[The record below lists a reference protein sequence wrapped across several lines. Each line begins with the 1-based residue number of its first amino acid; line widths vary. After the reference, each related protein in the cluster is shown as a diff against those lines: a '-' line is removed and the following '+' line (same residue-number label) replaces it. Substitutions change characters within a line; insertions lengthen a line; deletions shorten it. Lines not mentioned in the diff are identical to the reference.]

1 MLKELAIIAALT
13 LILAILVY
21 RKDGKIRLL
30 TPFIITACITFF
42 NLLNPVG
49 KVLLRIGS
57 FPVTETA
64 LGIGIR
70 KGLILWDMVLIS
82 KLIISRNLHI
92 PGRAGELVKT
102 MFFYFDSITSERISF
117 KPGKIIETIDNR
129 LLECYK
135 DISMDRLFDDVY
147 SSFKKMIISASGW
160 RKVFA
165 ADGNENGM
173 SRELSEADSVIAAGI
188 GYVFAKWALAKG
200 CKTAAIARDARP
212 TGEAICQIVSG
223 TAQQLGLEVRYL
235 AIAAA
240 PEIMAYVKNTKE
252 LDSFI
257 YISASH
263 NPAGHNGVKFGLGD
277 GAVLG
282 GSDAAGIIA
291 QFKAFMEERS
301 NYQTLVQL
309 LNNIKN
315 TPLPPSEKYK
325 QEALEA
331 YLKFNLATA
340 FASQE
345 ELEAF
350 KKADKPAVVAD
361 MNGSARCL
369 SIDRQFFET
378 LGIEYSFINDTAGQI
393 AHGILPE
400 GKNLNYA
407 AEHLEKLHTQ
417 DKRFT
422 IGYVPDNDGDRGNLV
437 LIDKNGKALVPD
449 AQTVFALACTAEL
462 TFMQKSGQIAPGR
475 TAVAVNCPTS
485 LRIEK
490 IARQFG
496 VEVFRAEVGE
506 ANVVNLAAKL
516 RKQGYTVRFL
526 GEGSNGGNITHPA
539 TVRDPLNTIISII
552 KYASLTGKSWDEM
565 IADLP
570 QFQTTATD
578 DKLAKMKIQ
587 CTDHGVLKLQYEA
600 VFATEWEAKKAELS
614 EKFGI
619 TGWKEINT
627 IGTESYEGTG
637 AEARKAGVKGGL
649 KILFSDREGK
659 DIAFIWMRGS
669 GTEPV
674 FRILADIESS
684 NPEDERYLIQWQ
696 HHMVEEADS
705 KATHHTACRP

>member
-1 MLKELAIIAALT
+1 MLKELAVITAFTIAF
-13 LILAILVY
+13 AILVY

-30 TPFIITACITFF
+30 TPLIITACIVFF

-49 KVLLRIGS
+49 KVLFKISS
-57 FPVTETA
+57 FPITATA
-64 LGIGIR
+64 LGIGLR

-82 KLIISRNLHI
+82 KLIISRNI
-92 PGRAGELVKT
+92 PVPGRAGQLIRT
-102 MFFYFDSITSERISF
+102 MFAYFDSITSEKISF

-135 DISMDRLFDDVY
+135 EIDMDTLFDDVY

-165 ADGNENGM
+165 ADGDENSM
-173 SRELSEADSVIAAGI
+173 NKELSEADRVIAAGI
-188 GYVFAKWALAKG
+188 GYIFSKWALSKG
-200 CKTAAIARDARP
+200 CRSVAIARDARP
-212 TGEAICQIVSG
+212 TGEAICQIVAG
-223 TAQQLGLEVRYL
+223 VTKDAGLDIRYL

-282 GSDAAGIIA
+282 GSDAADIIA
-291 QFKAFMEERS
+291 QFKAFMEEKT

-309 LNNIKN
+309 LNKVKD
-315 TPLPPSEKYK
+315 TPLPPSEDYK
-325 QEALEA
+325 EEALDS

-340 FASQE
+340 FATRE

-350 KKADKPAVVAD
+350 KKAEKPAVVAD

-378 LGIEYSFINDTAGQI
+378 LGIEYSFINDTAGEI

-400 GKNLNYA
+400 GKNLNCA
-407 AEHLEKLHTQ
+407 AGHLEKLHAQ

-437 LIDKNGKALVPD
+437 LIGKNGKAMIPD

-462 TFMQKSGQIAPGR
+462 TFMQNSGQIAPGR

-485 LRIEK
+485 LRIEE

-496 VEVFRAEVGE
+496 VDVFRAEVGE

-552 KYASLTGKSWDEM
+552 KYASLTGRSWEEM

-570 QFQTTATD
+570 QFRTTSTD
-578 DKLAKMKIQ
+578 DALAKMKIS
-587 CTDHGVLKLQYEA
+587 CTDHGALKLQYED
-600 VFATEWEAKKAELS
+600 VFRAEWEAKKQELADR
-614 EKFGI
+614 FGI
-619 TGWKEINT
+619 TSWREINT
-627 IGTESYEGTG
+627 IGTESYVGIG

-649 KILFSDREGK
+649 KILFSNREGK

-684 NPEDERYLIQWQ
+684 NPDDERYLINWQ
-696 HHMVEEADS
+696 HHLVEEAD
-705 KATHHTACRP
+705 KAAAK

>member
-1 MLKELAIIAALT
+1 MQ
-13 LILAILVY
+13 
-21 RKDGKIRLL
+21 
-30 TPFIITACITFF
+30 
-42 NLLNPVG
+42 
-49 KVLLRIGS
+49 
-57 FPVTETA
+57 
-64 LGIGIR
+64 
-70 KGLILWDMVLIS
+70 
-82 KLIISRNLHI
+82 
-92 PGRAGELVKT
+92 
-102 MFFYFDSITSERISF
+102 DSIVKSSGMYRDNGDSYER
-117 KPGKIIETIDNR
+117 
-129 LLECYK
+129 
-135 DISMDRLFDDVY
+135 
-147 SSFKKMIISASGW
+147 
-160 RKVFA
+160 
-165 ADGNENGM
+165 
-173 SRELSEADSVIAAGI
+173 
-188 GYVFAKWALAKG
+188 
-200 CKTAAIARDARP
+200 
-212 TGEAICQIVSG
+212 
-223 TAQQLGLEVRYL
+223 
-235 AIAAA
+235 
-240 PEIMAYVKNTKE
+240 KNTKE

-282 GSDAAGIIA
+282 GSDAADIIA
-291 QFKAFMEERS
+291 QFKAFMEEKT

-309 LNNIKN
+309 LNKVKD
-315 TPLPPSEKYK
+315 TPLPPSEDYK
-325 QEALEA
+325 EEALDS

-340 FASQE
+340 FATRE

-378 LGIEYSFINDTAGQI
+378 LGIEYSFINDTAGEI

-400 GKNLNYA
+400 GKNLNCA
-407 AEHLEKLHTQ
+407 AGHLEKLHAQ

-437 LIDKNGKALVPD
+437 LIGKNGKAMIPD

-462 TFMQKSGQIAPGR
+462 TFMQNSGQIAPGR

-485 LRIEK
+485 LRIEE

-496 VEVFRAEVGE
+496 VDVFRAEVGE

-552 KYASLTGKSWDEM
+552 KYASLTGRSWEEM

-570 QFQTTATD
+570 QFRTTSTD
-578 DKLAKMKIQ
+578 DALAKMKIS
-587 CTDHGVLKLQYEA
+587 CTDHGALKLQYED
-600 VFATEWEAKKAELS
+600 VFKAEWEAKKQELADR
-614 EKFGI
+614 FGI
-619 TGWKEINT
+619 TSWREINT
-627 IGTESYEGTG
+627 IGTESYVGVG

-649 KILFSDREGK
+649 KILFSNREGK

-684 NPEDERYLIQWQ
+684 NPDDERYLINWQ
-696 HHMVEEADS
+696 HHLVEEAD
-705 KATHHTACRP
+705 KAAAK

>member
-1 MLKELAIIAALT
+1 MLKELAVITAFTIAF
-13 LILAILVY
+13 AILVY

-30 TPFIITACITFF
+30 TPLIITACIVFF

-49 KVLLRIGS
+49 KVLFKIGS
-57 FPVTETA
+57 FPITATA
-64 LGIGIR
+64 LGIGLR

-82 KLIISRNLHI
+82 KLIISRNI
-92 PGRAGELVKT
+92 PVPGRAGQLIRT
-102 MFFYFDSITSERISF
+102 MFAYFDSITSEKISF

-135 DISMDRLFDDVY
+135 EIDMDTLFDDVY

-165 ADGNENGM
+165 ADGDENSM
-173 SRELSEADSVIAAGI
+173 NKELSEADRVIAAGI
-188 GYVFAKWALAKG
+188 GYIFSKWALSKG
-200 CKTAAIARDARP
+200 CRSVAIARDARP
-212 TGEAICQIVSG
+212 TGEAICQIVAG
-223 TAQQLGLEVRYL
+223 VTKDAGLDIRYL

-282 GSDAAGIIA
+282 GSDAAEIIA
-291 QFKAFMEERS
+291 QFKIFMEEKS

-309 LNNIKN
+309 LNKIRS
-315 TPLPPSEKYK
+315 TPLPSSEAFKK
-325 QEALEA
+325 EALES

-340 FASQE
+340 FATQE

-350 KKADKPAVVAD
+350 KRADKPAVVAD

-378 LGIEYSFINDTAGQI
+378 LGIEYSFINDTAGEI

-400 GKNLNYA
+400 GKNLNCA
-407 AEHLEKLHTQ
+407 AGHLEKLHAQ

-437 LIDKNGKALVPD
+437 LIGKNGKAMIPD

-462 TFMQKSGQIAPGR
+462 TFMQNSGQIAPGR

-485 LRIEK
+485 LRIEE
-490 IARQFG
+490 IARQF
-496 VEVFRAEVGE
+496 AEVGE

-552 KYASLTGKSWDEM
+552 KYASLTGRSWEEM

-570 QFQTTATD
+570 QFRTTSTD
-578 DKLAKMKIQ
+578 DALAKMKIS
-587 CTDHGVLKLQYEA
+587 CTDHGALKLQYED
-600 VFATEWEAKKAELS
+600 VFRAEWEAKKQELADR
-614 EKFGI
+614 FGI
-619 TGWKEINT
+619 TSWREINT
-627 IGTESYEGTG
+627 IGTESYVGVG

-649 KILFSDREGK
+649 KILFSNREGK

-684 NPEDERYLIQWQ
+684 NPDDERYLINWQ
-696 HHMVEEADS
+696 HHLVEEAD
-705 KATHHTACRP
+705 KAAK

>member
-1 MLKELAIIAALT
+1 MLKELAVITAFTIAF
-13 LILAILVY
+13 AILVW

-30 TPFIITACITFF
+30 SPLIITACIIFF
-42 NLLNPVG
+42 NILNPVG
-49 KVLLRIGS
+49 KVLFKIGS
-57 FPVTETA
+57 FPVTATA
-64 LGIGIR
+64 VGIGLR

-82 KLIISRNLHI
+82 KLIISRNLPV
-92 PGRAGELVKT
+92 PGKAGELVKS
-102 MFFYFDSITSERISF
+102 MFFYFDSITSERIKF

-135 DISMDRLFDDVY
+135 DIDMDTLFDDVY

-165 ADGNENGM
+165 ADGDENSM
-173 SRELSEADSVIAAGI
+173 NKELSEADSVIAAGI
-188 GYVFAKWALAKG
+188 GYIFSKWALSKG
-200 CKTAAIARDARP
+200 CKTVAIARDARP
-212 TGEAICQIVSG
+212 TGEAICQIVAA
-223 TAQQLGLEVRYL
+223 TARQLGLSIHYL

-240 PEIMAYVKNTKE
+240 PEIMAYVKNTEE
-252 LDSFI
+252 LDGFI

-277 GAVLG
+277 GSVLG
-282 GSDAAGIIA
+282 GSDAADVIA
-291 QFKAFMEERS
+291 RFKAFMEDKS
-301 NYQTLVQL
+301 NYQTLVQI
-309 LNNIKN
+309 LNNSKGI
-315 TPLPPSEKYK
+315 PLPASEFYK
-325 QEALEA
+325 AKALEA

-340 FASQE
+340 FATE
-345 ELEAF
+345 AELEAF
-350 KKADKPAVVAD
+350 KKAEKPAVVAD

-369 SIDRQFFET
+369 SIDRQFFDT
-378 LGIEYSFINDTAGQI
+378 LGIEYSFINDTAGEI

-400 GKNLNYA
+400 GRNLNYA
-407 AEHLEKLHTQ
+407 AGHLEKLHTK

-437 LIDKNGKALVPD
+437 LLDKNGKALIPD

-462 TFMQKSGQIAPGR
+462 TFMQRSGQIAPGR

-485 LRIEK
+485 LRIER
-490 IARQFG
+490 IAQRFG
-496 VEVFRAEVGE
+496 VVVFRAEVGE

-516 RKQGYTVRFL
+516 RTQGYIVRFL

-552 KYASLTGKSWDEM
+552 KYASLTGKSWEEM
-565 IADLP
+565 IAELP
-570 QFQTTATD
+570 QFQTTSTD
-578 DKLAKMKIQ
+578 DALAKMKIQ
-587 CTDHGVLKLQYEA
+587 CTDHSKLKLCYED
-600 VFATEWEAKKAELS
+600 VFKTEWEAKKTEL
-614 EKFGI
+614 EQKFGI
-619 TGWKEINT
+619 TSWREINT

-649 KILFSDREGK
+649 KILFSNKEGK

-696 HHMVEEADS
+696 HHLVEEADRRAI
-705 KATHHTACRP
+705 K

>member
-1 MLKELAIIAALT
+1 MLKELAVITAFTIAF
-13 LILAILVY
+13 AILVW

-30 TPFIITACITFF
+30 SPLIITVCIIFF

-49 KVLLRIGS
+49 KVLFKLGS
-57 FPVTETA
+57 FPITA
-64 LGIGIR
+64 TAFGIGLR

-82 KLIISRNLHI
+82 KLIISRNLPI
-92 PGRAGELVKT
+92 PGKAGELVKS
-102 MFFYFDSITSERISF
+102 MFYYFDSITSERIKF

-135 DISMDRLFDDVY
+135 DIDMDTLFDDVY
-147 SSFKKMIISASGW
+147 SSYKKMIISASGW

-165 ADGNENGM
+165 ADGDENSM
-173 SRELSEADSVIAAGI
+173 NKELSEADSVIAAGI
-188 GYVFAKWALAKG
+188 GYIFSKWAISKG
-200 CKTAAIARDARP
+200 CKTVALARDARP
-212 TGEAICQIVSG
+212 TGEAICQIVAG
-223 TAQQLGLEVRYL
+223 TARQLGLSIQYL

-240 PEIMAYVKNTKE
+240 PEIMAYVKNTEE
-252 LDSFI
+252 LDGFI

-277 GAVLG
+277 GSVLG
-282 GSDAAGIIA
+282 GSDAADVIA
-291 QFKAFMEERS
+291 RFKAFMEDKS
-301 NYQTLVQL
+301 NYQTLVQI
-309 LNNIKN
+309 LNNSKG
-315 TPLPPSEKYK
+315 TPLPASEFYK
-325 QEALEA
+325 AKALEA

-340 FASQE
+340 FATAE

-350 KKADKPAVVAD
+350 KKAEKPAVVAD

-369 SIDRQFFET
+369 SIDRQFFDT
-378 LGIEYSFINDTAGQI
+378 LGIEYSFINDTAGAI

-400 GKNLNYA
+400 GRNLNYA
-407 AEHLEKLHTQ
+407 AGHLEKLHTK

-437 LIDKNGKALVPD
+437 LLDKTGKALIPD

-462 TFMQKSGQIAPGR
+462 TFMQRSGQIAPGR

-485 LRIEK
+485 LRIER
-490 IARQFG
+490 IAQRFG
-496 VEVFRAEVGE
+496 VVVLRAEVGE

-516 RKQGYTVRFL
+516 RTQGYTVRFL

-552 KYASLTGKSWDEM
+552 KYASLTGKSWEEM
-565 IADLP
+565 IAELP
-570 QFQTTATD
+570 QFQTTSTD
-578 DKLAKMKIQ
+578 DALAKMKIQ
-587 CTDHGVLKLQYEA
+587 CTDHGKLKLCYED
-600 VFATEWEAKKAELS
+600 VFKTEWEAKKTEL
-614 EKFGI
+614 EQKFGI
-619 TGWKEINT
+619 TSWKEINT

-649 KILFSDREGK
+649 KILFSNKEGK

-674 FRILADIESS
+674 FRILADIECS
-684 NPEDERYLIQWQ
+684 NPEDERCLIQWQ
-696 HHMVEEADS
+696 HHLVEEADRLAI
-705 KATHHTACRP
+705 K

>member
-1 MLKELAIIAALT
+1 MLKELAIITAFTIAF
-13 LILAILVY
+13 AILVW

-30 TPFIITACITFF
+30 SPLIITVCIIFF

-49 KVLLRIGS
+49 KVLFKIGS
-57 FPVTETA
+57 FPITA
-64 LGIGIR
+64 TAFGIGLR

-82 KLIISRNLHI
+82 KLIISRNLPI
-92 PGRAGELVKT
+92 PGKAGELVKS
-102 MFFYFDSITSERISF
+102 MFYYFDSITSVRLKF

-135 DISMDRLFDDVY
+135 DIDMDTLFDDVY

-165 ADGNENGM
+165 SDGNEDSMNK
-173 SRELSEADSVIAAGI
+173 ELSEADSLIAAGI
-188 GYVFAKWALAKG
+188 GYIFSKWAREKG
-200 CKTAAIARDARP
+200 CKTVAIGRDARP
-212 TGEAICQIVSG
+212 TGEAICQIVAG
-223 TAQQLGLEVRYL
+223 TAQQLGLSIQYL

-240 PEIMAYVKNTKE
+240 PEIMAYVKNTEE
-252 LDSFI
+252 LDGFI

-277 GAVLG
+277 GSVLG
-282 GSDAAGIIA
+282 GSDAADVIA
-291 QFKAFMEERS
+291 RFKAFMEDKT
-301 NYQTLVQL
+301 NYQALVQI
-309 LNNIKN
+309 LNNGKN
-315 TPLPPSEKYK
+315 TPLPASEFYK
-325 QEALEA
+325 AKALEA

-340 FASQE
+340 FATQE

-350 KKADKPAVVAD
+350 KKAEKPAVVAD

-369 SIDRQFFET
+369 SIDRQFFDT
-378 LGIEYSFINDTAGQI
+378 LGIKYSFINDTTGAI

-400 GKNLNYA
+400 GRNLNYA
-407 AEHLEKLHTQ
+407 AGHLEKLHNQ

-437 LIDKNGKALVPD
+437 LLDKNGKALIPD

-462 TFMQKSGQIAPGR
+462 TFMQRSGQIAPGR

-485 LRIEK
+485 LRIER
-490 IARQFG
+490 IAQRFG
-496 VEVFRAEVGE
+496 VVVLRAEVGE

-552 KYASLTGKSWDEM
+552 KYASLTGKSWEEM
-565 IADLP
+565 IAELP
-570 QFQTTATD
+570 QFQTTSTD
-578 DKLAKMKIQ
+578 DALAKMKIQ
-587 CTDHGVLKLQYEA
+587 CTDHGKLKLCYED
-600 VFATEWEAKKAELS
+600 VFKAEWEAKKTEL
-614 EKFGI
+614 EQKFGI
-619 TGWKEINT
+619 TSWREINT

-649 KILFSDREGK
+649 KILFSNKEGK

-674 FRILADIESS
+674 FRILADIESA
-684 NPEDERYLIQWQ
+684 NPADERYLIQWQ
-696 HHMVEEADS
+696 HHLVEEADK
-705 KATHHTACRP
+705 KASE

>member
-1 MLKELAIIAALT
+1 MLRELAVITAFTIAF
-13 LILAILVY
+13 AILVWHKY
-21 RKDGKIRLL
+21 GKVRLL
-30 TPFIITACITFF
+30 SPFIITVCIIFF

-49 KVLLRIGS
+49 KVLFKIGS
-57 FPVTETA
+57 FPITATA
-64 LGIGIR
+64 LGIGLR

-82 KLIISRNLHI
+82 KLIISRNLPI
-92 PGRAGELVKT
+92 PGKAGELVKS
-102 MFFYFDSITSERISF
+102 MFYYFDSITSERIKF

-129 LLECYK
+129 LMECYK
-135 DISMDRLFDDVY
+135 DIDMDKHFDAVY
-147 SSFKKMIISASGW
+147 SSLPKMIISASGR

-165 ADGNENGM
+165 ADGDENSM
-173 SRELSEADSVIAAGI
+173 NKDLSEADSVIAAGI
-188 GYVFAKWALAKG
+188 GYIFSKWALSKG
-200 CKTAAIARDARP
+200 CKSVAIARDARP
-212 TGEAICQIVSG
+212 TGEAICRIVAT
-223 TAQQLGLEVRYL
+223 TAQQLGLEIRYL
-235 AIAAA
+235 AVAAA
-240 PEIMAYVKNTKE
+240 PEIMAYVKNTEE
-252 LDSFI
+252 LDGFI

-277 GAVLG
+277 GSVLG
-282 GSDAAGIIA
+282 GSDAAEIIA
-291 QFKAFMEERS
+291 RFKAFMEDKS

-309 LNNIKN
+309 LNTGKS
-315 TPLPPSEKYK
+315 TPLPASEFYK
-325 QEALEA
+325 EKALDT
-331 YLKFNLATA
+331 YLRFNLATA
-340 FASQE
+340 FASQG

-369 SIDRQFFET
+369 SIDKQFFDT
-378 LGIEYSFINDTAGQI
+378 LGIKYSFINDTAGEI

-407 AEHLEKLHTQ
+407 AGHLEKLHTE

-437 LIDKNGKALVPD
+437 LLDAQGKAMIPD

-485 LRIEK
+485 LRIEE

-552 KYASLTGKSWDEM
+552 KYASLTGKSWEEM

-570 QFQTTATD
+570 RFQTTSTD
-578 DKLAKMKIQ
+578 DALAKMKIQ
-587 CTDHGVLKLQYEA
+587 CTDHGRLKLQYEA
-600 VFATEWEAKKAELS
+600 VFKAEWEARKQELADR
-614 EKFGI
+614 FGI
-619 TGWKEINT
+619 KSWREINT
-627 IGTESYEGTG
+627 IGTESCEGVG

-649 KILFSDREGK
+649 KILFSNKEGK

-674 FRILADIESS
+674 FRILADIESGS
-684 NPEDERYLIQWQ
+684 PDDERYLIQWQ
-696 HHMVEEADS
+696 HHLVEEADKAAS
-705 KATHHTACRP
+705 K

>member
-1 MLKELAIIAALT
+1 MLKELAVIIALT
-13 LILAILVY
+13 ATFAILVY

-30 TPFIITACITFF
+30 TPLIITVCIIFF

-49 KVLLRIGS
+49 KVLFRIGS
-57 FPVTETA
+57 FPITATA
-64 LGIGIR
+64 LGIGLR

-82 KLIISRNLHI
+82 KLIISRNLPV
-92 PGRAGELVKT
+92 PGKAGELVKS
-102 MFFYFDSITSERISF
+102 MFYYFDSITSERISF

-135 DISMDRLFDDVY
+135 DIDMDTLFDDVY

-165 ADGNENGM
+165 ADGDENSM
-173 SRELSEADSVIAAGI
+173 NKELSEADSIIAAGI
-188 GYVFAKWALAKG
+188 GYIFSKWALSKG
-200 CKTAAIARDARP
+200 CKSVAIARDARP
-212 TGEAICQIVSG
+212 TGEAICRIVAT
-223 TAQQLGLEVRYL
+223 TAQQLGLEIRYL
-235 AIAAA
+235 AVAAA
-240 PEIMAYVKNTKE
+240 PEIMAYVKNTE
-252 LDSFI
+252 EMDGFI

-282 GSDAAGIIA
+282 GSDAADIIA
-291 QFKAFMEERS
+291 RFKAFIEDKS

-309 LNNIKN
+309 LNNN
-315 TPLPPSEKYK
+315 ESTPLPASEFYK
-325 QEALEA
+325 EKALDA

-340 FASQE
+340 FATQE

-350 KKADKPAVVAD
+350 KKAEKPAVVAD

-369 SIDRQFFET
+369 SIDKQFFDT
-378 LGIEYSFINDTAGQI
+378 LGIKYSFINDTAGEI

-400 GKNLNYA
+400 GKNLTYA
-407 AEHLEKLHTQ
+407 AGHLEKLHAQ

-437 LIDKNGKALVPD
+437 LIDNNGKAMIPD

-485 LRIEK
+485 LRIER

-552 KYASLTGKSWDEM
+552 KYASLTGKNWEEM
-565 IADLP
+565 IAELP
-570 QFQTTATD
+570 QFKTTSTD
-578 DKLAKMKIQ
+578 DALAKMKIS
-587 CTDHGVLKLQYEA
+587 CTEHGILKLCYED
-600 VFATEWEAKKAELS
+600 VFQKEWKAKKNELA

-619 TGWKEINT
+619 TSWREINT
-627 IGTESYEGTG
+627 IGTESYEGVG

-649 KILFSDREGK
+649 KILFSDKEGK

-696 HHMVEEADS
+696 HHLVEEADK
-705 KATHHTACRP
+705 KATHHTACRA

>member
-1 MLKELAIIAALT
+1 MLKELAVIAALT
-13 LILAILVY
+13 LVLAIMVW

-30 TPFIITACITFF
+30 SPFIITVCIIIF

-49 KVLLRIGS
+49 KVLFKIGS
-57 FPVTETA
+57 FPITA
-64 LGIGIR
+64 TAFGIGLR

-82 KLIISRNLHI
+82 KLIISRNLPV
-92 PGRAGELVKT
+92 PGKAGELVKS
-102 MFFYFDSITSERISF
+102 MFYYFDSITSERIKF
-117 KPGKIIETIDNR
+117 KPGRIIETIDNR

-135 DISMDRLFDDVY
+135 DIDMDTLFDDVY

-165 ADGNENGM
+165 ADGDENSM
-173 SRELSEADSVIAAGI
+173 NKELSEADSVIAAGI
-188 GYVFAKWALAKG
+188 GYIFSKWALSKG
-200 CKTAAIARDARP
+200 CKTVAIARDARP
-212 TGEAICQIVSG
+212 TGEAICQIEAA
-223 TAQQLGLEVRYL
+223 TAQQLGLSIQYL

-240 PEIMAYVKNTKE
+240 PEIMAYVKNTEE
-252 LDSFI
+252 LDGFI

-277 GAVLG
+277 GSVLG
-282 GSDAAGIIA
+282 GSDAADIIA
-291 QFKAFMEERS
+291 RFKAFMEDKS
-301 NYQTLVQL
+301 NYQTLVQI
-309 LNNIKN
+309 LNNIKG
-315 TPLPPSEKYK
+315 TPLPASEFYK
-325 QEALEA
+325 AKALEA

-340 FASQE
+340 FATEE

-350 KKADKPAVVAD
+350 KKAEKPAVVAD

-369 SIDRQFFET
+369 SIDRQFFDT
-378 LGIEYSFINDTAGQI
+378 LGIEYSFINDTAGEI

-400 GKNLNYA
+400 GRNLNYA
-407 AEHLEKLHTQ
+407 AGHLEKLHTQ
-417 DKRFT
+417 NKRFT

-437 LIDKNGKALVPD
+437 LLDKNGKALIPD

-462 TFMQKSGQIAPGR
+462 TFMQRSGQIAPGR

-485 LRIEK
+485 LRIER
-490 IARQFG
+490 IAQRFG
-496 VEVFRAEVGE
+496 VTVFRAEVGE

-516 RKQGYTVRFL
+516 RKEGYTVRFL

-552 KYASLTGKSWDEM
+552 KYASLTGKSWEEM
-565 IADLP
+565 IAELP
-570 QFQTTATD
+570 QFQTTSTD
-578 DKLAKMKIQ
+578 DALAKMKIQ
-587 CTDHGVLKLQYEA
+587 CTDHGKLKLCYED
-600 VFATEWEAKKAELS
+600 VFKAEWEEKKAELA

-619 TGWKEINT
+619 TSWREINT

-637 AEARKAGVKGGL
+637 TEARKAGVKGGL
-649 KILFSDREGK
+649 KILFSNKEGK

-684 NPEDERYLIQWQ
+684 NPEDERCLIQWQ
-696 HHMVEEADS
+696 HHLVEEADRRAI
-705 KATHHTACRP
+705 K

>member
-1 MLKELAIIAALT
+1 MLKELAVIIAFTIAF
-13 LILAILVY
+13 AILVW

-30 TPFIITACITFF
+30 SPLIITACIIIF

-49 KVLLRIGS
+49 KVLFKIGS
-57 FPVTETA
+57 FPVTATA
-64 LGIGIR
+64 LGIGLR

-82 KLIISRNLHI
+82 KLIISRNLPV
-92 PGRAGELVKT
+92 PGKAGEVVKT
-102 MFFYFDSITSERISF
+102 MFYYFDSITSEHIKF
-117 KPGKIIETIDNR
+117 KPGRIIETIDNR

-135 DISMDRLFDDVY
+135 DISMDTLFDDVY

-165 ADGNENGM
+165 ADGDENSM
-173 SRELSEADSVIAAGI
+173 NKELSEADSLIAAGI
-188 GYVFAKWALAKG
+188 GYIFSKWALEKG
-200 CKTAAIARDARP
+200 CKTVAIGRDARP
-212 TGEAICQIVSG
+212 TGEAICQIVAA
-223 TAQQLGLEVRYL
+223 TAQQLGLSIQYL
-235 AIAAA
+235 AVAAA
-240 PEIMAYVKNTKE
+240 PEIMAYVKNTQE
-252 LDSFI
+252 LEGFI

-277 GAVLG
+277 GSVLG
-282 GSDAAGIIA
+282 GSDAADIMA
-291 QFKAFMEERS
+291 RFKAFMEDKS
-301 NYQTLVQL
+301 NYQELVQI
-309 LNNIKN
+309 LNKGKG
-315 TPLPPSEKYK
+315 TTLPASEFYK
-325 QEALEA
+325 EKALDA

-340 FASQE
+340 FATQE

-350 KKADKPAVVAD
+350 KKAEKPAVVAD

-369 SIDRQFFET
+369 SIDRQFFDT
-378 LGIEYSFINDTAGQI
+378 LGIEYSFINDTAGAI
-393 AHGILPE
+393 EHGILPE

-407 AEHLEKLHTQ
+407 AGHLEKLHTE

-437 LIDKNGKALVPD
+437 LLDKKGKALVPD

-462 TFMQKSGQIAPGR
+462 TFMQRSGQIAPGR

-485 LRIEK
+485 LRIEE

-496 VEVFRAEVGE
+496 VAVHRAEVGE

-516 RKQGYTVRFL
+516 RKQGCTVRFL

-552 KYASLTGKSWDEM
+552 KYASLTGKSWEEM
-565 IADLP
+565 IAELP
-570 QFQTTATD
+570 RFQTTSTD
-578 DKLAKMKIQ
+578 DVLAKMKIQ
-587 CTDHGVLKLQYEA
+587 CTDHGKLKLCYED
-600 VFATEWEAKKAELS
+600 VFKAEWEAKKSEL
-614 EKFGI
+614 EQKFGI
-619 TGWKEINT
+619 TGWREINT

-649 KILFSDREGK
+649 KILFSNKEGK

-674 FRILADIESS
+674 FRILADIESAD
-684 NPEDERYLIQWQ
+684 PEDERYLIQWQ
-696 HHMVEEADS
+696 HHLVEEADKKAS
-705 KATHHTACRP
+705 K

>member
-1 MLKELAIIAALT
+1 MLKELAVIIAFTIAF
-13 LILAILVY
+13 AILVW
-21 RKDGKIRLL
+21 RKNGKIRLL
-30 TPFIITACITFF
+30 SPFIITVCIIFF

-49 KVLLRIGS
+49 KVLFRIGS
-57 FPVTETA
+57 FPITA
-64 LGIGIR
+64 TAFGIGLR

-82 KLIISRNLHI
+82 KLIISRNLPV
-92 PGRAGELVKT
+92 PGKAGKLVKS
-102 MFFYFDSITSERISF
+102 MFYYFDSITSERIKF
-117 KPGKIIETIDNR
+117 KPGRIIETIDNR

-135 DISMDRLFDDVY
+135 DIDMDTLFDDVY
-147 SSFKKMIISASGW
+147 NSYKKMIISASGW

-165 ADGNENGM
+165 ADGDENSM
-173 SRELSEADSVIAAGI
+173 NKELSEADSVIAAGI
-188 GYVFAKWALAKG
+188 GYIFSKWALSKG
-200 CKTAAIARDARP
+200 CKTVAIARDARP
-212 TGEAICQIVSG
+212 TGEAICQIVANA
-223 TAQQLGLEVRYL
+223 AQQLGLSIQYL

-240 PEIMAYVKNTKE
+240 PEIMAYVKNSEE
-252 LDSFI
+252 LDGFI

-277 GAVLG
+277 GSVLG
-282 GSDAAGIIA
+282 GSDAADVIA
-291 QFKAFMEERS
+291 RFKAFMEDKS
-301 NYQTLVQL
+301 NYQTLVQI
-309 LNNIKN
+309 LNNSKG
-315 TPLPPSEKYK
+315 TPLPASEFYK
-325 QEALEA
+325 AKALEA

-340 FASQE
+340 FATEE

-350 KKADKPAVVAD
+350 KKAEKPAVVAD

-369 SIDRQFFET
+369 SIDRQFFDT
-378 LGIEYSFINDTAGQI
+378 LGIEYSFINDTAGEI

-400 GKNLNYA
+400 GRNLNYA
-407 AEHLEKLHTQ
+407 AGHLEKLHTQ

-437 LIDKNGKALVPD
+437 LLDKNGKALIPD
-449 AQTVFALACTAEL
+449 AQTVFVLACTAEL
-462 TFMQKSGQIAPGR
+462 TFMQRSGQIAPGR

-485 LRIEK
+485 LRIEQ
-490 IARQFG
+490 IAQRFG
-496 VEVFRAEVGE
+496 VTVFRAEVGE

-516 RKQGYTVRFL
+516 RKEGYTVRFL

-552 KYASLTGKSWDEM
+552 KYASLTGKSWEEM
-565 IADLP
+565 IAELP
-570 QFQTTATD
+570 QFQTTSTD
-578 DKLAKMKIQ
+578 DALAKMKIQ
-587 CTDHGVLKLQYEA
+587 CTDHGKLKLCYED
-600 VFATEWEAKKAELS
+600 VFKAEWEEKKAELA

-619 TGWKEINT
+619 TSWREINT

-649 KILFSDREGK
+649 KILFSNKEGK

-696 HHMVEEADS
+696 HHLVEEADRRAI
-705 KATHHTACRP
+705 K

>member
-1 MLKELAIIAALT
+1 MLKELAVIIAFTIAF
-13 LILAILVY
+13 AILVWH
-21 RKDGKIRLL
+21 KDGKIRLL
-30 TPFIITACITFF
+30 SPFIITACIIIF

-49 KVLLRIGS
+49 KVLFKIGS
-57 FPVTETA
+57 FPVTATA
-64 LGIGIR
+64 LGIGLR

-82 KLIISRNLHI
+82 KLIISRNLPV
-92 PGRAGELVKT
+92 PGKAGEVVKT
-102 MFFYFDSITSERISF
+102 MFYYFDSITSEHLKF
-117 KPGKIIETIDNR
+117 KPGRIIETIDNR

-135 DISMDRLFDDVY
+135 DIDMDTLFDDVY

-165 ADGNENGM
+165 ADGDENSM
-173 SRELSEADSVIAAGI
+173 NKELSEADSLIAAGI
-188 GYVFAKWALAKG
+188 GYIFSKWALEKG
-200 CKTAAIARDARP
+200 CKTVAIGRDARP
-212 TGEAICQIVSG
+212 TGEAICQIVAA
-223 TAQQLGLEVRYL
+223 TARQLGLEIRYL
-235 AIAAA
+235 AVAAA
-240 PEIMAYVKNTKE
+240 PEIMAYVKNTPE
-252 LDSFI
+252 LDGFI

-277 GAVLG
+277 GSVLG
-282 GSDAAGIIA
+282 GSDAADIIA
-291 QFKAFMEERS
+291 QFKAFMEDKS

-309 LNNIKN
+309 LNNSKS
-315 TPLPPSEKYK
+315 TPLPASEFYK
-325 QEALEA
+325 EKALEA
-331 YLKFNLATA
+331 YLKFNLSTA
-340 FASQE
+340 FAEQE

-369 SIDRQFFET
+369 SIDKQFFDT
-378 LGIEYSFINDTAGQI
+378 LGIEYSFINDTAGEI

-400 GKNLNYA
+400 GKNLNCA
-407 AEHLEKLHTQ
+407 AAHLEKLHTE

-437 LIDKNGKALVPD
+437 FIGNNGKALVPD

-462 TFMQKSGQIAPGR
+462 TFMQRSGQIAPGR

-485 LRIEK
+485 LRIER

-496 VEVFRAEVGE
+496 VVVLRAEVGE

-516 RKQGYTVRFL
+516 RTQGYTVRFL

-552 KYASLTGKSWDEM
+552 KYASLTGKSWEEM
-565 IADLP
+565 IAELP
-570 QFQTTATD
+570 QFQTTSTD
-578 DKLAKMKIQ
+578 DALAKMKIQ
-587 CTDHGVLKLQYEA
+587 CIDHGKLKLSYEE
-600 VFATEWEAKKAELS
+600 VFKAEWEARKEELADR
-614 EKFGI
+614 FGI
-619 TGWKEINT
+619 SGWREINT

-637 AEARKAGVKGGL
+637 AEVRKAGVKGGL
-649 KILFSDREGK
+649 KILFSDKEGK

-684 NPEDERYLIQWQ
+684 NPDDERYLIKWQ
-696 HHMVEEADS
+696 HHLVEEADR
-705 KATHHTACRP
+705 KASE

>member
-1 MLKELAIIAALT
+1 MLKELAVITAFTIAF
-13 LILAILVY
+13 AILVY
-21 RKDGKIRLL
+21 KKDGKIRLL
-30 TPFIITACITFF
+30 TPLIITACIVFF

-49 KVLLRIGS
+49 KVLFKIGS
-57 FPVTETA
+57 FPITATA
-64 LGIGIR
+64 LGIGLR

-82 KLIISRNLHI
+82 KLIISRNI
-92 PGRAGELVKT
+92 PVPGRAGQLIRT
-102 MFFYFDSITSERISF
+102 MFAYFDSITSEKISF

-135 DISMDRLFDDVY
+135 EIDMDTLFDDAY

-165 ADGNENGM
+165 ADGDENSM
-173 SRELSEADSVIAAGI
+173 NKELSEADRVIAAGI
-188 GYVFAKWALAKG
+188 GYIFSKWALSKG
-200 CKTAAIARDARP
+200 CRSVAIARDARP
-212 TGEAICQIVSG
+212 TGEAICQIVAG
-223 TAQQLGLEVRYL
+223 VTKDAGLDIRYL

-282 GSDAAGIIA
+282 GSDAADIIA
-291 QFKAFMEERS
+291 QFKAFMEEKT

-309 LNNIKN
+309 LNKVKDS
-315 TPLPPSEKYK
+315 PLPPSEDYK
-325 QEALEA
+325 EEALDS

-340 FASQE
+340 FATRE

-378 LGIEYSFINDTAGQI
+378 LGIEYSFINDTAGEI

-400 GKNLNYA
+400 GKNLNCA
-407 AEHLEKLHTQ
+407 AGHLEKLHAQ

-437 LIDKNGKALVPD
+437 LVGKNGKAMIPD

-462 TFMQKSGQIAPGR
+462 TFMQNSGQIAPGR

-485 LRIEK
+485 LRIEE

-496 VEVFRAEVGE
+496 VDVFRAEVGE

-552 KYASLTGKSWDEM
+552 KYASLTGRSWEEM

-570 QFQTTATD
+570 QFRTTATD
-578 DKLAKMKIQ
+578 DALAKMKIS
-587 CTDHGVLKLQYEA
+587 CTDHGALKLQYED
-600 VFATEWEAKKAELS
+600 VFRAEWEAKKQELADR
-614 EKFGI
+614 FGI
-619 TGWKEINT
+619 TSWREINT
-627 IGTESYEGTG
+627 IGNETYVGIG

-649 KILFSDREGK
+649 KILFSNREGK

-684 NPEDERYLIQWQ
+684 NPDDERYLINWQ
-696 HHMVEEADS
+696 HHLVEEAD
-705 KATHHTACRP
+705 KAAAK

>member
-1 MLKELAIIAALT
+1 MLKELAVITAFTIAF
-13 LILAILVY
+13 AILVY
-21 RKDGKIRLL
+21 RNDGKIRLL
-30 TPFIITACITFF
+30 TPLIITACIVFF

-49 KVLLRIGS
+49 KVLFKIGS
-57 FPVTETA
+57 FPITATA
-64 LGIGIR
+64 LGIGLR

-82 KLIISRNLHI
+82 KLIISRNI
-92 PGRAGELVKT
+92 PVPGRAGQLIRT
-102 MFFYFDSITSERISF
+102 MFAYFDSITSEKISF

-129 LLECYK
+129 LLECSK
-135 DISMDRLFDDVY
+135 EIDMDTLFDDAY

-165 ADGNENGM
+165 ADGDENSM
-173 SRELSEADSVIAAGI
+173 NKELSEADRVIAAGI
-188 GYVFAKWALAKG
+188 GYIFSKWALSKG
-200 CKTAAIARDARP
+200 CRSVAIARDARP
-212 TGEAICQIVSG
+212 TGEAICQIVAG
-223 TAQQLGLEVRYL
+223 VTKDAGLDIRYL

-240 PEIMAYVKNTKE
+240 PEIMAYVKNTNE

-282 GSDAAGIIA
+282 GSDAADIIA
-291 QFKAFMEERS
+291 QFKAFMEEKT

-309 LNNIKN
+309 LNKVKDS
-315 TPLPPSEKYK
+315 PLPPSEDYK
-325 QEALEA
+325 EEALDS

-340 FASQE
+340 FATRE

-378 LGIEYSFINDTAGQI
+378 LGIEYSFINDTAGEI

-400 GKNLNYA
+400 GKNLNCA
-407 AEHLEKLHTQ
+407 AGHLEKLHAQ

-437 LIDKNGKALVPD
+437 LVGKNGKAMIPD

-462 TFMQKSGQIAPGR
+462 TFMQNSGQIAPGR

-485 LRIEK
+485 LRIEE

-496 VEVFRAEVGE
+496 VDVFRAEVGE

-552 KYASLTGKSWDEM
+552 KYASLTGRSWEEM

-570 QFQTTATD
+570 QFRTTATD
-578 DKLAKMKIQ
+578 DALAKMKIS
-587 CTDHGVLKLQYEA
+587 CTDHGALKLQYED
-600 VFATEWEAKKAELS
+600 VFRAEWEAKKQELADR
-614 EKFGI
+614 FGI
-619 TGWKEINT
+619 TSWREINT
-627 IGTESYEGTG
+627 IGNETYVGIG

-649 KILFSDREGK
+649 KILFSNREGK

-684 NPEDERYLIQWQ
+684 NPDDERYLINWQ
-696 HHMVEEADS
+696 HHLVEEAD
-705 KATHHTACRP
+705 KAAAK

>member
-1 MLKELAIIAALT
+1 MLFK
-13 LILAILVY
+13 
-21 RKDGKIRLL
+21 
-30 TPFIITACITFF
+30 
-42 NLLNPVG
+42 
-49 KVLLRIGS
+49 IGS
-57 FPVTETA
+57 FPITA
-64 LGIGIR
+64 TAFGIGLR

-82 KLIISRNLHI
+82 KLIISRNLPV
-92 PGRAGELVKT
+92 PGKAGELVKS
-102 MFFYFDSITSERISF
+102 MFYYFDSITSERIKF
-117 KPGKIIETIDNR
+117 KPGRIIETIDNR

-135 DISMDRLFDDVY
+135 DIDMDTLFDDVY
-147 SSFKKMIISASGW
+147 SSYKKMIISASGW

-165 ADGNENGM
+165 ADGDENSM
-173 SRELSEADSVIAAGI
+173 NKELSEADSVIAAGI
-188 GYVFAKWALAKG
+188 GYIFSKWALSKG
-200 CKTAAIARDARP
+200 CKTVAIARDARP
-212 TGEAICQIVSG
+212 TGEAICQIVANA
-223 TAQQLGLEVRYL
+223 AQQLGLSIQYL

-240 PEIMAYVKNTKE
+240 PEIMAYVKNSEE
-252 LDSFI
+252 LDGFI

-277 GAVLG
+277 GSVLG
-282 GSDAAGIIA
+282 GSDAADVIA
-291 QFKAFMEERS
+291 RFKAFMEDKS
-301 NYQTLVQL
+301 NYQTLVQI
-309 LNNIKN
+309 LNNSKG
-315 TPLPPSEKYK
+315 TPLPASEFYK
-325 QEALEA
+325 AKALEA

-340 FASQE
+340 FATEE

-350 KKADKPAVVAD
+350 KKAEKPAVVAD

-369 SIDRQFFET
+369 SIDRQFFDT
-378 LGIEYSFINDTAGQI
+378 LGIEYSFINDTAGEI

-400 GKNLNYA
+400 GRNLNYA
-407 AEHLEKLHTQ
+407 AGHLEKLHTQ

-437 LIDKNGKALVPD
+437 LLDKNGKALIPD

-462 TFMQKSGQIAPGR
+462 TFMQRSGQIAPGR

-485 LRIEK
+485 LRIEQ
-490 IARQFG
+490 IAQRFG
-496 VEVFRAEVGE
+496 VTVFRAEVGE

-516 RKQGYTVRFL
+516 RKEGYTVRFL

-552 KYASLTGKSWDEM
+552 KYASLTGKSWEEM
-565 IADLP
+565 IAELP
-570 QFQTTATD
+570 QFQTTSTD
-578 DKLAKMKIQ
+578 DALAKMKIQ
-587 CTDHGVLKLQYEA
+587 CTDHGKLKLCYED
-600 VFATEWEAKKAELS
+600 VFKAEWEEKKAELA

-619 TGWKEINT
+619 TSWREINT

-649 KILFSDREGK
+649 KILFSNKEGK

-696 HHMVEEADS
+696 HHLVEEADRRAI
-705 KATHHTACRP
+705 K

>member
-1 MLKELAIIAALT
+1 MLKELAIITAFTIAF
-13 LILAILVY
+13 AILVW

-30 TPFIITACITFF
+30 SPLIITVCIIFF

-49 KVLLRIGS
+49 KVLFKIGS
-57 FPVTETA
+57 FPITA
-64 LGIGIR
+64 TAFGIGLR

-82 KLIISRNLHI
+82 KLIISRNLPI
-92 PGRAGELVKT
+92 PGKAGELVKS
-102 MFFYFDSITSERISF
+102 MFYYFDSITSVRLKF

-135 DISMDRLFDDVY
+135 DIDMDTLFDDVY

-165 ADGNENGM
+165 ADGDENSM
-173 SRELSEADSVIAAGI
+173 NKELSEADSVIAAGI
-188 GYVFAKWALAKG
+188 GYIFSKWAREKG
-200 CKTAAIARDARP
+200 CKTVAIGRDARP
-212 TGEAICQIVSG
+212 TGEAICQIVAA
-223 TAQQLGLEVRYL
+223 TAQQLGLSIQYL

-240 PEIMAYVKNTKE
+240 PEIMAYVKNTEE
-252 LDSFI
+252 LDGFI

-277 GAVLG
+277 GSVLG
-282 GSDAAGIIA
+282 GSDAADVIA
-291 QFKAFMEERS
+291 RFKAFMEEKS
-301 NYQTLVQL
+301 NYPTLVQL
-309 LNNIKN
+309 LNNSKN
-315 TPLPPSEKYK
+315 ATLPASEFYK
-325 QEALEA
+325 AKALEA

-340 FASQE
+340 FATEE

-350 KKADKPAVVAD
+350 KKAEKPAVVAD

-369 SIDRQFFET
+369 SIDRQFFDT
-378 LGIEYSFINDTAGQI
+378 LGIEYSFINDTAGAI
-393 AHGILPE
+393 EHGILPE

-407 AEHLEKLHTQ
+407 AGHLEKLHTK

-437 LIDKNGKALVPD
+437 LLDKKGKALIPD

-462 TFMQKSGQIAPGR
+462 TFMQRSGQIAPGR

-485 LRIEK
+485 LRIEQ

-496 VEVFRAEVGE
+496 VVVHRAEVGE

-552 KYASLTGKSWDEM
+552 KYASLTGKSWEEM
-565 IADLP
+565 IAELP
-570 QFQTTATD
+570 QFQTTSTD
-578 DKLAKMKIQ
+578 DALAKMKIQ
-587 CTDHGVLKLQYEA
+587 CTDHGKLKLCYED
-600 VFATEWEAKKAELS
+600 VFKAEWEAKKTEL
-614 EKFGI
+614 EQKFGI
-619 TGWKEINT
+619 TSWREINT

-649 KILFSDREGK
+649 KILFSNKEGK

-674 FRILADIESS
+674 FRILADIESA
-684 NPEDERYLIQWQ
+684 NPADERYLIQWQ
-696 HHMVEEADS
+696 HHLVEEADK
-705 KATHHTACRP
+705 KASE

>member
-1 MLKELAIIAALT
+1 MLKELAVITAFTIAF
-13 LILAILVY
+13 AILVW

-30 TPFIITACITFF
+30 SPLIITVCIIFF

-49 KVLLRIGS
+49 KVLFKLGS
-57 FPVTETA
+57 FPITA
-64 LGIGIR
+64 TAFGIGLR

-82 KLIISRNLHI
+82 KLIISRNLPI
-92 PGRAGELVKT
+92 PGKAGELVKS
-102 MFFYFDSITSERISF
+102 MFYYFDSITSERIKF

-135 DISMDRLFDDVY
+135 DIDMDTLFDDVY
-147 SSFKKMIISASGW
+147 SSYKKMIISASGW

-165 ADGNENGM
+165 ADGDENSM
-173 SRELSEADSVIAAGI
+173 NKELSEADSVIAAGI
-188 GYVFAKWALAKG
+188 GYIFSKWAISKG
-200 CKTAAIARDARP
+200 CKTVALARDARP
-212 TGEAICQIVSG
+212 TGEAICQIVAG
-223 TAQQLGLEVRYL
+223 TARQLGLSIQYL

-240 PEIMAYVKNTKE
+240 PEIMAYVKNTEE
-252 LDSFI
+252 LDGFI

-277 GAVLG
+277 GSVLG
-282 GSDAAGIIA
+282 GSDAADVIA
-291 QFKAFMEERS
+291 RFKAFMKDKS
-301 NYQTLVQL
+301 NYQTFVQI
-309 LNNIKN
+309 LNNSKG
-315 TPLPPSEKYK
+315 TPLPASEFYK
-325 QEALEA
+325 AKALEA

-340 FASQE
+340 FATEE

-350 KKADKPAVVAD
+350 KKAEKPAVVAD

-369 SIDRQFFET
+369 SIDRQFFDA
-378 LGIEYSFINDTAGQI
+378 LGIEYSFINDTAGEI

-400 GKNLNYA
+400 GRNLNYA
-407 AEHLEKLHTQ
+407 AGHLEKLHTQ

-437 LIDKNGKALVPD
+437 LLDKNGKALIPD

-462 TFMQKSGQIAPGR
+462 TFMQRSGQIAPGR

-485 LRIEK
+485 LRIER
-490 IARQFG
+490 IAQRFG
-496 VEVFRAEVGE
+496 VMVLRAEVGE

-516 RKQGYTVRFL
+516 RTQGYTVRFL

-552 KYASLTGKSWDEM
+552 KYASLTGKSWEEM
-565 IADLP
+565 IAELP
-570 QFQTTATD
+570 QFQTTSTD
-578 DKLAKMKIQ
+578 DALAKMKIQ
-587 CTDHGVLKLQYEA
+587 CTDHGKLKLCYED
-600 VFATEWEAKKAELS
+600 VFKAEWETKKTEL
-614 EKFGI
+614 EQKFGI
-619 TGWKEINT
+619 TSWKEINT

-637 AEARKAGVKGGL
+637 PEARKAGVKGGL
-649 KILFSDREGK
+649 KILFSNKEGK

-674 FRILADIESS
+674 FRILADIESN
-684 NPEDERYLIQWQ
+684 NPEDERCLIQWQ
-696 HHMVEEADS
+696 HHLVEEADRLAI
-705 KATHHTACRP
+705 K

>member
-1 MLKELAIIAALT
+1 
-13 LILAILVY
+13 
-21 RKDGKIRLL
+21 RKYGKIRLL
-30 TPFIITACITFF
+30 TPFIITSCITLCI
-42 NLLNPVG
+42 LLNPVG

-57 FPVTETA
+57 FTVTATA

-92 PGRAGELVKT
+92 PGRVGELVKT

-165 ADGNENGM
+165 ADSDENSM

-188 GYVFAKWALAKG
+188 GYVFTKWALAKG
-200 CKTAAIARDARP
+200 CKTAAIARDARPTGEAICQIVSSTAQQLGLDVRYLAIAAGIGYTFSKWALTKGCRTVAIARDARP

-291 QFKAFMEERS
+291 QFKAFMEEKS

-315 TPLPPSEKYK
+315 TPLPASEKYK

-378 LGIEYSFINDTAGQI
+378 LGIEYSFINDTAGEI

-407 AEHLEKLHTQ
+407 AGHLEKLHTQ

-496 VEVFRAEVGE
+496 VEVVRAEVGE

-565 IADLP
+565 IAELP
-570 QFQTTATD
+570 QFQTT
-578 DKLAKMKIQ
+578 
-587 CTDHGVLKLQYEA
+587 
-600 VFATEWEAKKAELS
+600 
-614 EKFGI
+614 
-619 TGWKEINT
+619 
-627 IGTESYEGTG
+627 
-637 AEARKAGVKGGL
+637 
-649 KILFSDREGK
+649 
-659 DIAFIWMRGS
+659 
-669 GTEPV
+669 
-674 FRILADIESS
+674 
-684 NPEDERYLIQWQ
+684 
-696 HHMVEEADS
+696 
-705 KATHHTACRP
+705 

>member
-1 MLKELAIIAALT
+1 MLKELAIIIAFTVAF
-13 LILAILVY
+13 AILVW

-30 TPFIITACITFF
+30 SPLIITVCIIFF

-49 KVLLRIGS
+49 KVLFKIGS
-57 FPVTETA
+57 FPITA
-64 LGIGIR
+64 TAFGIGLR

-82 KLIISRNLHI
+82 KLIISRNLPI
-92 PGRAGELVKT
+92 PGKAGELVKS
-102 MFFYFDSITSERISF
+102 MFYYFDSITSVRLKF

-135 DISMDRLFDDVY
+135 DIDMDTLFDDVY

-165 ADGNENGM
+165 SDGNEDSMNK
-173 SRELSEADSVIAAGI
+173 ELSEADSLIAAGI
-188 GYVFAKWALAKG
+188 GYIFSKWAREKG
-200 CKTAAIARDARP
+200 CKTVAIGRDARP
-212 TGEAICQIVSG
+212 TGEAICQIVAG
-223 TAQQLGLEVRYL
+223 TAQQLGLSIQYL

-240 PEIMAYVKNTKE
+240 PEIMAYVKNTEE
-252 LDSFI
+252 LDGFI

-277 GAVLG
+277 GSVLG
-282 GSDAAGIIA
+282 GSDAADVIA
-291 QFKAFMEERS
+291 RFKAFMEDKT
-301 NYQTLVQL
+301 NYQALVQI
-309 LNNIKN
+309 LNNGKN
-315 TPLPPSEKYK
+315 TPLPASEFYK
-325 QEALEA
+325 AKALEA

-340 FASQE
+340 FATQE

-350 KKADKPAVVAD
+350 KKAEKPAVVAD

-369 SIDRQFFET
+369 SIDRQFFDT
-378 LGIEYSFINDTAGQI
+378 LGIKYSFINDTTGAI

-400 GKNLNYA
+400 GRNLNYA
-407 AEHLEKLHTQ
+407 AGHLEKLHNQ

-437 LIDKNGKALVPD
+437 LLDKNGKALIPD

-462 TFMQKSGQIAPGR
+462 TFMQRSGQIAPGR

-485 LRIEK
+485 LRIER
-490 IARQFG
+490 IAQRFG
-496 VEVFRAEVGE
+496 VVVLRAEVGE

-552 KYASLTGKSWDEM
+552 KYASLTGKSWEEM
-565 IADLP
+565 IAELP
-570 QFQTTATD
+570 QFQTTSTD
-578 DKLAKMKIQ
+578 DALAKMKIQ
-587 CTDHGVLKLQYEA
+587 CTDHGKLKLCYED
-600 VFATEWEAKKAELS
+600 VFKAEWEAKKTEL
-614 EKFGI
+614 EQKFGI
-619 TGWKEINT
+619 TSWREINT

-649 KILFSDREGK
+649 KILFSNKEGK

-674 FRILADIESS
+674 FRILADIESA
-684 NPEDERYLIQWQ
+684 NPADERYLIQWQ
-696 HHMVEEADS
+696 HHLVEEADK
-705 KATHHTACRP
+705 KASE

>member
-1 MLKELAIIAALT
+1 MLKELAIITAFTIAF
-13 LILAILVY
+13 AILVW

-30 TPFIITACITFF
+30 SPLIITVCIIFF

-49 KVLLRIGS
+49 KVLFKIGS
-57 FPVTETA
+57 FPITA
-64 LGIGIR
+64 TAFGIGLR

-82 KLIISRNLHI
+82 KLIISRNLPI
-92 PGRAGELVKT
+92 PGKAGELVKS
-102 MFFYFDSITSERISF
+102 MFYYFDSITSVRLKF

-135 DISMDRLFDDVY
+135 DIDMDTLFDDVY

-165 ADGNENGM
+165 ADGDENSM
-173 SRELSEADSVIAAGI
+173 NKELSEADSVIAAGI
-188 GYVFAKWALAKG
+188 GYIFSKWAREKG
-200 CKTAAIARDARP
+200 CKTVAIGRDARP
-212 TGEAICQIVSG
+212 TGEAICQIVAA
-223 TAQQLGLEVRYL
+223 TAQQLGLSIQYL

-240 PEIMAYVKNTKE
+240 PEIMAYVKNTEE
-252 LDSFI
+252 LDGFI

-277 GAVLG
+277 GSVLG
-282 GSDAAGIIA
+282 GSDAADVIA
-291 QFKAFMEERS
+291 RFKAFMEEKS
-301 NYQTLVQL
+301 NYPTLVQL
-309 LNNIKN
+309 LNNSKN
-315 TPLPPSEKYK
+315 ATLPASEFYK
-325 QEALEA
+325 AKALEA

-340 FASQE
+340 FATEE

-350 KKADKPAVVAD
+350 KKAEKPAVVAD

-369 SIDRQFFET
+369 SIDRQFFDT
-378 LGIEYSFINDTAGQI
+378 LGIEYSFINDTAGEI

-400 GKNLNYA
+400 GRNLNYA
-407 AEHLEKLHTQ
+407 AGHLEKLHTE

-437 LIDKNGKALVPD
+437 LLDKNGKALIPD

-462 TFMQKSGQIAPGR
+462 TFMQRSGQIAPGR

-485 LRIEK
+485 LRIER
-490 IARQFG
+490 IAQRFG
-496 VEVFRAEVGE
+496 VVVHRAEVGE

-552 KYASLTGKSWDEM
+552 KYASLTGKSWEEM
-565 IADLP
+565 IAELP
-570 QFQTTATD
+570 QFQTTSTD
-578 DKLAKMKIQ
+578 DALAKMKIQ
-587 CTDHGVLKLQYEA
+587 CTDHGKLKLCYED
-600 VFATEWEAKKAELS
+600 VFKAEWEAKKTEL
-614 EKFGI
+614 EQKFGI
-619 TGWKEINT
+619 TSWREINT

-649 KILFSDREGK
+649 KILFSNKEGK

-674 FRILADIESS
+674 FRILADIESA
-684 NPEDERYLIQWQ
+684 NPADERYLIQWQ
-696 HHMVEEADS
+696 HHLVEEADK
-705 KATHHTACRP
+705 KASE

>member
-1 MLKELAIIAALT
+1 MLKELAVITAFTIAF
-13 LILAILVY
+13 AILVY

-30 TPFIITACITFF
+30 TPLIITACIVFF

-49 KVLLRIGS
+49 KVLFKIGS
-57 FPVTETA
+57 FPITATA
-64 LGIGIR
+64 LGIGLR

-82 KLIISRNLHI
+82 KLIISRNI
-92 PGRAGELVKT
+92 PVPGRAGQLIRT
-102 MFFYFDSITSERISF
+102 MFAYFDSITSEKISF

-135 DISMDRLFDDVY
+135 EIDMDTLFDDVY

-165 ADGNENGM
+165 ADGDENSM
-173 SRELSEADSVIAAGI
+173 NKELSEADRVIASGI
-188 GYVFAKWALAKG
+188 GYIFSKWALSKG
-200 CKTAAIARDARP
+200 CRSVAIARDARP
-212 TGEAICQIVSG
+212 TGEAICQIVAG
-223 TAQQLGLEVRYL
+223 VTKDAGLDIRYL

-282 GSDAAGIIA
+282 GSDAADIIA
-291 QFKAFMEERS
+291 QFKAFMEKKT

-309 LNNIKN
+309 LNKVKD
-315 TPLPPSEKYK
+315 TPLPPSEGYK
-325 QEALEA
+325 EEALDS

-340 FASQE
+340 FATRE

-378 LGIEYSFINDTAGQI
+378 LGIEYSFINDTAGEI

-400 GKNLNYA
+400 GKNLNCA
-407 AEHLEKLHTQ
+407 AGHLEKLHAQ

-437 LIDKNGKALVPD
+437 LIGKNGKAMIPD

-462 TFMQKSGQIAPGR
+462 TFMQNSGQIAPGR

-485 LRIEK
+485 LRIEE

-496 VEVFRAEVGE
+496 VDVFRAEVGE

-552 KYASLTGKSWDEM
+552 KYASLTGRSWEEM

-570 QFQTTATD
+570 QFRTTSTD
-578 DKLAKMKIQ
+578 DALAKMKIS
-587 CTDHGVLKLQYEA
+587 CTDHGALKLQYED
-600 VFATEWEAKKAELS
+600 VFKAEWEAKKQELADR
-614 EKFGI
+614 FGI
-619 TGWKEINT
+619 TSWREINT
-627 IGTESYEGTG
+627 IGTESYVGIG

-684 NPEDERYLIQWQ
+684 NPDDERYLINWQ
-696 HHMVEEADS
+696 HHLVEEAD
-705 KATHHTACRP
+705 KAAAK

>member
-1 MLKELAIIAALT
+1 MLKELAVITAFTIAF
-13 LILAILVY
+13 AILVY

-30 TPFIITACITFF
+30 TPLIITACIVFF

-49 KVLLRIGS
+49 KVLFKIGS
-57 FPVTETA
+57 FPITATA
-64 LGIGIR
+64 LGIGLR

-82 KLIISRNLHI
+82 KLIISRNI
-92 PGRAGELVKT
+92 PVPGRAGQLIRT
-102 MFFYFDSITSERISF
+102 MFAYFDSITSEKISF

-135 DISMDRLFDDVY
+135 EIDMDTLFDDVY

-165 ADGNENGM
+165 ADGDENSM
-173 SRELSEADSVIAAGI
+173 NKELSEADRVIAAGI
-188 GYVFAKWALAKG
+188 GYIFSKWALSKG
-200 CKTAAIARDARP
+200 CRSVAIARDARP
-212 TGEAICQIVSG
+212 TGEAICQIVAG
-223 TAQQLGLEVRYL
+223 VTKDAGLDIRYL

-282 GSDAAGIIA
+282 GSDAADIIA
-291 QFKAFMEERS
+291 QFKAFMEEKT

-309 LNNIKN
+309 LNKVKD
-315 TPLPPSEKYK
+315 TPLPPSENYK
-325 QEALEA
+325 EEALDS

-340 FASQE
+340 FATRE

-350 KKADKPAVVAD
+350 KKAEKPAVVAD

-378 LGIEYSFINDTAGQI
+378 LGIEYSFINDTAGEI

-400 GKNLNYA
+400 GKNLNCA
-407 AEHLEKLHTQ
+407 ASHLEKLHAQ

-437 LIDKNGKALVPD
+437 LIGKNGKAMIPD

-462 TFMQKSGQIAPGR
+462 TFMQNSGQIAPGR

-485 LRIEK
+485 LRIEE

-496 VEVFRAEVGE
+496 VDVFRAEVGE

-552 KYASLTGKSWDEM
+552 KYASLTSRSWEEM

-570 QFQTTATD
+570 QFRTTSTD
-578 DKLAKMKIQ
+578 DALAKMKIS
-587 CTDHGVLKLQYEA
+587 CTDHGALKLQYED
-600 VFATEWEAKKAELS
+600 VFRAEWEARKQELADR
-614 EKFGI
+614 FGI
-619 TGWKEINT
+619 TSWREINT
-627 IGTESYEGTG
+627 IGTESYGGVG

-649 KILFSDREGK
+649 KILFSNREGK

-684 NPEDERYLIQWQ
+684 NPDDERYLINWQ
-696 HHMVEEADS
+696 HHLVEEAD
-705 KATHHTACRP
+705 KAAAK

>member
-1 MLKELAIIAALT
+1 MLRELAVIIAFTAAF
-13 LILAILVY
+13 AILVW
-21 RKDGKIRLL
+21 RKYGKVRLL
-30 TPFIITACITFF
+30 SPFIITVCIIFF

-49 KVLLRIGS
+49 KVIFKIGS
-57 FPVTETA
+57 FPITATA
-64 LGIGIR
+64 LGIGLR

-82 KLIISRNLHI
+82 KLIINRNLPV
-92 PGRAGELVKT
+92 PGKAGEVVKT
-102 MFFYFDSITSERISF
+102 MFCYYDSITSEHLKF

-135 DISMDRLFDDVY
+135 DIDMDTLFDDVY

-165 ADGNENGM
+165 ADRDENSM
-173 SRELSEADSVIAAGI
+173 NKELSEADSVIAAGI
-188 GYVFAKWALAKG
+188 GYIFSKWALSKG
-200 CKTAAIARDARP
+200 CKTVAIGRDARP
-212 TGEAICQIVSG
+212 TGEAICRIVAG
-223 TAQQLGLEVRYL
+223 TAQQLGLEIHYL

-240 PEIMAYVKNTKE
+240 PEIMAYVKNTPE
-252 LDSFI
+252 LDGFI

-277 GAVLG
+277 GSVLG
-282 GSDAAGIIA
+282 GSDAADIIA
-291 QFKAFMEERS
+291 QFKAFMEEKT

-309 LNNIKN
+309 LNNIEAV
-315 TPLPPSEKYK
+315 PLPSADAYK
-325 QEALEA
+325 KEALDA

-340 FASQE
+340 FAAQE

-378 LGIEYSFINDTAGQI
+378 LGIEYSFINGTAGEI
-393 AHGILPE
+393 VHGILPE
-400 GKNLNYA
+400 GKNLNCA
-407 AEHLEKLHTQ
+407 AAHLEKLHTE

-437 LIDKNGKALVPD
+437 LLDAQGKAMIPD

-485 LRIEK
+485 LRIEE

-552 KYASLTGKSWDEM
+552 KYASLTGKSWEEM

-570 QFQTTATD
+570 RFQTTSTD
-578 DKLAKMKIQ
+578 DVLAKMKIQ
-587 CTDHGVLKLQYEA
+587 CTDHGRLKLCYEEL
-600 VFATEWEAKKAELS
+600 FQKEWETKNAELADR
-614 EKFGI
+614 FGI
-619 TGWKEINT
+619 TNWREINT
-627 IGTESYEGTG
+627 IGTESYEGVGT
-637 AEARKAGVKGGL
+637 EARKTGVKGGL
-649 KILFSDREGK
+649 KILFSNREGK

-674 FRILADIESS
+674 FRILADIESGS
-684 NPEDERYLIQWQ
+684 PDDERYLIQWQ
-696 HHMVEEADS
+696 HHLVEEAD
-705 KATHHTACRP
+705 KAALK

>member
-1 MLKELAIIAALT
+1 MLKELAVITAFTIAF
-13 LILAILVY
+13 AILVY

-30 TPFIITACITFF
+30 TPLIITACIVFF

-49 KVLLRIGS
+49 KVLFKIGS
-57 FPVTETA
+57 FPITATA
-64 LGIGIR
+64 LGIGLR

-82 KLIISRNLHI
+82 KLIISRNI
-92 PGRAGELVKT
+92 PVPGRAGQLIRT
-102 MFFYFDSITSERISF
+102 MFAYFDSITSEKISF

-135 DISMDRLFDDVY
+135 EIDMDTLFDDVY

-165 ADGNENGM
+165 ADGDENNM
-173 SRELSEADSVIAAGI
+173 NKELSEADRVIAAGI
-188 GYVFAKWALAKG
+188 GYIFSKWALSKG
-200 CKTAAIARDARP
+200 CRSVAIARDARP
-212 TGEAICQIVSG
+212 TGEAICQIVAG
-223 TAQQLGLEVRYL
+223 VTKDAGLDIRYL

-282 GSDAAGIIA
+282 GSDAADIIA
-291 QFKAFMEERS
+291 QFKAFMEEKT

-309 LNNIKN
+309 LNKVKD
-315 TPLPPSEKYK
+315 TPLPPSESYK
-325 QEALEA
+325 KEALTS
-331 YLKFNLATA
+331 YLEFNLATA
-340 FASQE
+340 FATRE

-378 LGIEYSFINDTAGQI
+378 LGIEYSFINDTAGEI

-400 GKNLNYA
+400 GKNLNCA
-407 AEHLEKLHTQ
+407 AGHLEKLHAQ

-437 LIDKNGKALVPD
+437 LIGKNGKAMIPD

-462 TFMQKSGQIAPGR
+462 TFMQNSGQIAPGR

-496 VEVFRAEVGE
+496 VDVFRAEVGE

-552 KYASLTGKSWDEM
+552 KYASLTGRSWEEM

-570 QFQTTATD
+570 QFRTTSTD
-578 DKLAKMKIQ
+578 DALAKMKIS
-587 CTDHGVLKLQYEA
+587 CTDHGALKLQYED
-600 VFATEWEAKKAELS
+600 VFKAEWEARKQELADR
-614 EKFGI
+614 FGI
-619 TGWKEINT
+619 TSWREINT
-627 IGTESYEGTG
+627 IGTESYGGVG

-649 KILFSDREGK
+649 KILFSNREGK

-684 NPEDERYLIQWQ
+684 NPDDERYLINWQ
-696 HHMVEEADS
+696 HHLVEEAD
-705 KATHHTACRP
+705 KAAAK

>member
-1 MLKELAIIAALT
+1 MLKELTIIAALT
-13 LILAILVY
+13 LVLAILVW
-21 RKDGKIRLL
+21 RKNGKIRLL
-30 TPFIITACITFF
+30 TPFIITVCIIFF

-49 KVLLRIGS
+49 KVLFKIGS
-57 FPVTETA
+57 FPITA
-64 LGIGIR
+64 TAFGIGLR

-82 KLIISRNLHI
+82 KLIISRNLPV
-92 PGRAGELVKT
+92 PGKAGELVKS
-102 MFFYFDSITSERISF
+102 MFYYFDSITSERIKF
-117 KPGKIIETIDNR
+117 KPGRIIETIDNR

-135 DISMDRLFDDVY
+135 DINMDTLFDDVNNSY
-147 SSFKKMIISASGW
+147 KKMIISASGW

-165 ADGNENGM
+165 ADGDENSM
-173 SRELSEADSVIAAGI
+173 NKKLSEADSVIAAGI
-188 GYVFAKWALAKG
+188 GYIFSKWALEKG
-200 CKTAAIARDARP
+200 CKTVAIARDARP
-212 TGEAICQIVSG
+212 TGGAICQIVIG
-223 TAQQLGLEVRYL
+223 TAQQLGLSIHYL

-240 PEIMAYVKNTKE
+240 PEIMAYVKNTEE
-252 LDSFI
+252 LDGFI

-277 GAVLG
+277 GSVLG
-282 GSDAAGIIA
+282 GSDAADVIA
-291 QFKAFMEERS
+291 RFKAFMEDKS
-301 NYQTLVQL
+301 NYQTLVQI
-309 LNNIKN
+309 LNNSKN
-315 TPLPPSEKYK
+315 TPLPASEFYK
-325 QEALEA
+325 AKALEA

-340 FASQE
+340 FATE
-345 ELEAF
+345 AELEAF
-350 KKADKPAVVAD
+350 KKAEKPAVVAD

-369 SIDRQFFET
+369 SIDRQFFDT
-378 LGIEYSFINDTAGQI
+378 LGIEYSFINDTAGAI

-400 GKNLNYA
+400 GRNLNYA
-407 AEHLEKLHTQ
+407 AGHLEKLHTK

-437 LIDKNGKALVPD
+437 LLDKNGKALIPD

-462 TFMQKSGQIAPGR
+462 TFMQRSGQIAPGR

-485 LRIEK
+485 LRIER
-490 IARQFG
+490 IAQRFG
-496 VEVFRAEVGE
+496 VVVHRAEVGE

-516 RKQGYTVRFL
+516 RKEGYTVRFL

-552 KYASLTGKSWDEM
+552 KYASLTGKSWEEM
-565 IADLP
+565 IAELP
-570 QFQTTATD
+570 QFQTTSTD
-578 DKLAKMKIQ
+578 DTLAKMKIQ
-587 CTDHGVLKLQYEA
+587 CTDHGKLKLCYED
-600 VFATEWEAKKAELS
+600 VFKAEWEAKKTEL
-614 EKFGI
+614 EQNFGI
-619 TGWKEINT
+619 TSWKEINT

-649 KILFSDREGK
+649 KILFSNKEGK

-696 HHMVEEADS
+696 HHLVEEADRRAI
-705 KATHHTACRP
+705 K

>member
-1 MLKELAIIAALT
+1 MLKELAVITAFTIAF
-13 LILAILVY
+13 AILVY

-30 TPFIITACITFF
+30 TPLIITACIVFF

-49 KVLLRIGS
+49 KVLFKIGS
-57 FPVTETA
+57 FPITATA
-64 LGIGIR
+64 LGIGLR

-82 KLIISRNLHI
+82 KLIISRNI
-92 PGRAGELVKT
+92 PVPGRAGQLIRT
-102 MFFYFDSITSERISF
+102 MFAYFDSITSEKISF

-135 DISMDRLFDDVY
+135 EIDMDTLFDDVY

-165 ADGNENGM
+165 ADGDENNM
-173 SRELSEADSVIAAGI
+173 NKELSEADRVIAAGI
-188 GYVFAKWALAKG
+188 GYIFSKWALSKG
-200 CKTAAIARDARP
+200 CRSVAIARDARP
-212 TGEAICQIVSG
+212 TGEAICQFVAG
-223 TAQQLGLEVRYL
+223 VTKDAGLDIRYL

-282 GSDAAGIIA
+282 GSDAADIIA
-291 QFKAFMEERS
+291 QFKAFMEEKT

-309 LNNIKN
+309 LNKVKD
-315 TPLPPSEKYK
+315 TPLPPLESYK
-325 QEALEA
+325 KEALA
-331 YLKFNLATA
+331 SYLEFNLATA
-340 FASQE
+340 FATRE

-378 LGIEYSFINDTAGQI
+378 LGIEYSFINDTAGEI

-400 GKNLNYA
+400 GKNLNCA
-407 AEHLEKLHTQ
+407 AGHLEKLHAQ

-437 LIDKNGKALVPD
+437 LIGKNGKAMIPD

-462 TFMQKSGQIAPGR
+462 TFMQNSGQIAPGR

-485 LRIEK
+485 LRIEE

-496 VEVFRAEVGE
+496 VDVFRAEVGE

-552 KYASLTGKSWDEM
+552 KYASLTGRSWEEM

-570 QFQTTATD
+570 QFRTTSTD
-578 DKLAKMKIQ
+578 DALAKMKIS
-587 CTDHGVLKLQYEA
+587 CTDHGALKLQYED
-600 VFATEWEAKKAELS
+600 VFRAEWEAKKQELADR
-614 EKFGI
+614 FGI
-619 TGWKEINT
+619 TSWREINT
-627 IGTESYEGTG
+627 IGTESYVGVG

-649 KILFSDREGK
+649 KILFSNREGK

-684 NPEDERYLIQWQ
+684 NPDDERYLINWQ
-696 HHMVEEADS
+696 HHLVEEAD
-705 KATHHTACRP
+705 KAAAK